1 MTGCLLNKHEIG
13 NRILKRLLNVLLALL
28 VALLLVPIL
37 SFVLWVQW
45 HTPSAGSYH
54 EWEDSTVFRLNKEPA
69 RASATPYADLTTAL
83 AGDASPFVQSLN
95 GQWRFN
101 WVRRPDQRPRDFYRS
116 DFDDSQWDLIPVPA
130 NWELQG
136 YGIPIYANTHVP
148 WAKAGRMA
156 SQMFHGFP
164 PYVTF
169 LSGTNP
175 PYVRKDYNPVGSYR
189 RQFTVPAEWQGRDI
203 FIQFGGVKSAFYV
216 WVNGKK
222 VGYSQDSFT
231 AAEFNITP
239 YLQAG
244 NNTLAV
250 EVYRWSDGAYL
261 ELQDMWRLSG
271 IFRDVELIAKA
282 PLHIRDFFLQ
292 TELDE
297 DFQRAEL
304 KVSIWLQGSERTSTS
319 AVLDVYILGHQF
331 SQPTKIVSQSLNN
344 LSQKNLLQNGLLQN
358 NESQNNNRSDISVT
372 IAQPKLWSAETP
384 NLYQLVL
391 QLRDQQGTVL
401 DTVANRI
408 GFRQVA
414 IQGGQLLVNGKAI
427 YLKGVNR
434 HEMDPQTGQAIS
446 HEQMLTDIKL
456 LKQFNFNAVRSS
468 HYPNHPYWYQLC
480 DEYGLYVMDEANLE
494 THGLRESIPGSKPA
508 WTAAAIDRMTNMVL
522 RDRNHPSI
530 ILWSVGNEAGQ
541 GSNFV
546 AMKQAAQALDP
557 TRPIISEQM
566 PEISDIIAPMYAT
579 YSAKDNAVIPA
590 TIDERRFGMNT
601 TMEYLLKGENADSGR
616 YIDGWGANPGN
627 DKPLILIE
635 YAHAMGNSSGGY
647 KDYWDVFKR
656 YDNLQGGFIWDWA
669 DQALNKTEDGVT
681 FWAYGGDYEPAEI
694 ANDGIF
700 NNNGVV
706 YPDRT
711 PKPALYEIK
720 KVHQWVDFSF
730 DQQQLTV
737 HNHFLFSDLSAY
749 QLHWNL
755 LRDGA
760 VLAEGESALSAAA
773 ESSETLAIALP
784 ALTDGGELLLNIS
797 VRLKQAT
804 AWANSG
810 HEIASEQFVLR
821 EQRPMVPTATSQ
833 SELTVLQ
840 TDTQIIIANDTFSV
854 AVNRSSGLL
863 ERYQVAGN
871 MLVDSP
877 LTPNFW
883 RAATDNDAVK
893 NIHLAGIKPWRTAYQ
908 DRTQFSV
915 TVSEQNAQQVV
926 IRSRFHLPHRQ
937 VNGELSYRINQAG
950 VKVSMAVDLSHVP
963 DDRELIR
970 IGMQTRVPSQ
980 LNTIHWY
987 GRGPFENYSDRNSAA
1002 HIGIYRLPLKQFYQ
1016 HYVKPQESSNR
1027 SDTRWFTVVD
1037 ALGIGLKVVAEDN
1050 IEFSVWP
1057 YTQDEMTSKRH
1068 PHRLQKAAGNI
1079 VNIDL
1084 IQRGVGGDTGWGD
1097 GALANPPYRIQQ
1109 GKYQYQFWL
1118 LPADNG

>member
-1 MTGCLLNKHEIG
+1 LNKNEKG
-13 NRILKRLLNVLLALL
+13 NRILKRTFKVLLALL
-28 VALLLVPIL
+28 VVLLLVPML
-37 SFVLWVQW
+37 LFVLWVQW
-45 HTPSAGSYH
+45 HTPSAGDYH

-69 RASATPYADLTTAL
+69 RATAVPYLGLEAAL
-83 AGDASPFVQSLN
+83 AGGSSPFVQTLN

-101 WVRRPDQRPRDFYRS
+101 WVRRPDQRPQDFYRS

-164 PYVTF
+164 PFVTF

-189 RQFTVPAEWQGRDI
+189 RQFTVPTDWQGRDI
-203 FIQFGGVKSAFYV
+203 FIQFGGVKSAFYL

-282 PLHIRDFFLQ
+282 PVHIRDFFLQ
-292 TELDE
+292 TELGE
-297 DFQRAEL
+297 DFQHAEL
-304 KVSIWLQGSERTSTS
+304 KISAWLQGSEHASS
-319 AVLDVYILGHQF
+319 AAVLDVYMQGHQF
-331 SQPTKIVSQSLNN
+331 SEPTKIASQSLGD
-344 LSQKNLLQNGLLQN
+344 LSKGKQLQNDQ
-358 NESQNNNRSDISVT
+358 SQNKQAQTNNRSDISVA

-384 NLYQLVL
+384 NLYQIVL
-391 QLRDQQGTVL
+391 QLRDQQGAVL
-401 DTVANRI
+401 DTVTSRI
-408 GFRQVA
+408 GFRQVR
-414 IQGGQLLVNGKAI
+414 IRGGQLLVNGKAI

-446 HEQMLTDIKL
+446 REQMLADIKL

-468 HYPNHPYWYQLC
+468 HYPNHPDWYRLC

-494 THGLRESIPGSKPA
+494 THGLRESIPGSKPE
-508 WTAAAIDRMTNMVL
+508 WTAASVDRMTNMVL

-546 AMKQAAQALDP
+546 AMKKAAQALDP

-566 PEISDIIAPMYAT
+566 PVISDIIAPMYAT
-579 YSAKDNAVIPA
+579 YSAKDKAPIPA
-590 TIDERRFGMNT
+590 AIDERHFGMNT
-601 TMEYLLKGENADSGR
+601 TMEYLLEGENADSGR
-616 YIDGWGANPGN
+616 YIDGWGENPGN

-656 YDNLQGGFIWDWA
+656 YANLQGGFIWDWA
-669 DQALNKTEDGVT
+669 DQALNKTENGIT

-720 KVHQWVDFSF
+720 KVHQWLDFSF
-730 DQQQLTV
+730 DLPQLTV
-737 HNHFLFSDLSAY
+737 HNNFLFSDLSAY
-749 QLHWNL
+749 QLHWAL

-760 VLAEGESALSAAA
+760 VLAEGESDLSAAA
-773 ESSETLAIALP
+773 ESSEVLELPLPELP
-784 ALTDGGELLLNIS
+784 AGGELLLNIS

-804 AWANSG
+804 AWAGSG

-821 EQRPMVPTATSQ
+821 EQAPSMPAADSQ
-833 SELTVLQ
+833 SALTVKQ
-840 TDTQIIIANDTFSV
+840 IDTQITVANENFSV
-854 AVNRSSGLL
+854 VINRNSGLL
-863 ERYQVAGN
+863 EYYQMAGKT
-871 MLVDSP
+871 LVDGD

-883 RAATDNDAVK
+883 RAATDNDAVQ
-893 NIHLAGIKPWRTAYQ
+893 NIHLAGVKPWRTAYQ
-908 DRTQFSV
+908 DRTELSV
-915 TVSEQNAQQVV
+915 TVIEQNAQQVV
-926 IRSRFHLPHRQ
+926 ISSRFQLPHRQ
-937 VNGELSYRINQAG
+937 VEGELSYHISQLG
-950 VKVSMAVDLSHVP
+950 VKVSMAVDLSRVP

-970 IGMQTRVPSQ
+970 IGMQTSVPSQ
-980 LNTIHWY
+980 LNRVHWY
-987 GRGPFENYSDRNSAA
+987 GRGPFENYNDRTSAA
-1002 HIGIYRLPLKQFYQ
+1002 HIGIYNLPLRQFYQ
-1016 HYVKPQESSNR
+1016 HYVRPQESSNR
-1027 SDTRWFTVVD
+1027 TDTRWFSVVD
-1037 ALGIGLKVVAEDN
+1037 EQGFGLKVVAQDKVD
-1050 IEFSVWP
+1050 FSVWP
-1057 YTQDEMTSKRH
+1057 YQQDELESQPH
-1068 PHRLQKAAGNI
+1068 PHQLQKAASNI

-1084 IQRGVGGDTGWGD
+1084 IQRGVGGDTGWGK
-1097 GALANPPYRIQQ
+1097 GALANPPYRIPS
-1109 GKYQYQFWL
+1109 GKYQHQFWL
-1118 LPADNG
+1118 LPVDNE